1 MAKIVKNDDFLTIFV
16 KIVKNDDFGIFVILP
31 FLCF

>member
-16 KIVKNDDFGIFVILP
+16 KNGKNDDFGIFVILP
-31 FLCF
+31 FLVF